1 MNSNPEF
8 SIKLINKSDVTIHN
22 YLSRTKDKIYYD
34 DGIQRRKVWKKKDR
48 VEFIDSVLHNTNTDN
63 IVLAEINSAIQKAYI
78 EKNDDDFEYFK
89 KLSDQGY
96 EYISIDGSNRTEC
109 LFERFSKITD
119 WKKASQEDSKL
130 FDSVVSIV
138 EVHFSSKQDLHDI
151 AINRNSGT
159 AWNQQEKR
167 NAVRSFTSNYIRNM
181 SDKYIDVLTKIKGV
195 TMTRMGDRELMSILL
210 TYHQKPTTNI
220 DSSLLDQITVQN
232 DVAERLEFESII
244 KSWSEV
250 ITKIV
255 STKSVVTK
263 SFSINLFVF
272 LLETQRKFNMKL
284 KKEMISEFS
293 DVYLKLEEDRI
304 QLTVDPVTNLSS
316 QWNELNRGGTKY
328 LEYKFELILC
338 GFCDVYDKYF
348 SVLDPN
354 RLFTE
359 DQKISKWIET
369 KGILESMDGSK
380 RKYRLHQVLN
390 PKYIVGDHKTP
401 HSKGG
406 GTVIENLS
414 LMTREENLLKS
425 DKVLNQ

>member
-1 MNSNPEF
+1 
-8 SIKLINKSDVTIHN
+8 
-22 YLSRTKDKIYYD
+22 
-34 DGIQRRKVWKKKDR
+34 
-48 VEFIDSVLHNTNTDN
+48 
-63 IVLAEINSAIQKAYI
+63 
-78 EKNDDDFEYFK
+78 
-89 KLSDQGY
+89 
-96 EYISIDGSNRTEC
+96 
-109 LFERFSKITD
+109 
-119 WKKASQEDSKL
+119 
-130 FDSVVSIV
+130 VSIV

>member
-159 AWNQQEKR
+159 AWNQ
-167 NAVRSFTSNYIRNM
+167 
-181 SDKYIDVLTKIKGV
+181 
-195 TMTRMGDRELMSILL
+195 L

-232 DVAERLEFESII
+232 DVTERLEFESII

-293 DVYLKLEEDRI
+293 DMYLKLEEDRI
-304 QLTVDPVTNLSS
+304 KLTVDPVTNLSS

-338 GFCDVYDKYF
+338 GFCNVYDKYF
-348 SVLDPN
+348 SILDPN

-406 GTVIENLS
+406 ETVIENLS